1 MHKINVQ
8 DLQGT
13 PSSVVFSV
21 EPSLVF
27 CVVVVLDSVV
37 LVVMVTGVTEDDSDD
52 DIKSRCVVVIG
63 DAVVVS
69 CNFEVVVDCGVDSV
83 E

>member
-1 MHKINVQ
+1 M
-8 DLQGT
+8 LFPG
-13 PSSVVFSV
+13 

-27 CVVVVLDSVV
+27 CVVVLDSVV

-52 DIKSRCVVVIG
+52 DIKSRYVVVIG

-69 CNFEVVVDCGVDSV
+69 CNFEVVVDCGVGSV

>member
-1 MHKINVQ
+1 
-8 DLQGT
+8 
-13 PSSVVFSV
+13 
-21 EPSLVF
+21 
-27 CVVVVLDSVV
+27 
-37 LVVMVTGVTEDDSDD
+37 MVTGVTEDDSDD
-52 DIKSRCVVVIG
+52 DIKSRCVMVIG